1 MRKLFLRTLS
11 VFALAWA
18 TSTQAEPFAD
28 FARAHRDALLLS
40 TYVTVE
46 TAHQMATDPAVQA
59 DSLRALDAVG
69 ISKIYFETA
78 RGCPALPREEMIALR
93 DFYTAH
99 GYAVAAGLA
108 THPSQPGFGTRADRG
123 LAWFNYQSPATQQAL
138 DQNVRDSAAVFDEL
152 ILDDFFCSGDESPES
167 DAVRRGREWGTYRR
181 DLLTGLAQSHVIT
194 PAKQVNPNCTVI
206 IKFPQWYDLF
216 DRYGYDPEREPQ
228 LFDRVFVG
236 TEARGPH
243 TQRFGFTQPSEG
255 FNNFRWLAACSG
267 KKIGGAWFDFVDSN
281 PEEYVDHAWMSVLA
295 GARELVL
302 FSFPSLLKP
311 DPGLDTLRRDFP
323 KLVKLAAAVAES
335 PPVGVM
341 AYKPPNSPA
350 GNDIYLFDHLAM
362 LGIPLVP
369 TPSFPADSSV
379 SLLPTQAAADT
390 NLLKKL
396 TLAIKP
402 GKTFVFTPGLL
413 ATAPD
418 GEALSRLAGVQWPRE
433 LTPLNASHVRLPED
447 DLPVPR
453 TLDLATRLKP
463 VAARVV
469 LSAVVQGELV
479 PLLTELEKDYCRFL
493 VLNVRAYGAAD
504 FLATGEYLLSPR
516 DLGLADLPQP
526 VCNILRR
533 SIAGVYVGDADL
545 PSRATIHSLG
555 DAGWLVQNFRENP
568 MTLTLTSPVAQFDRF
583 KLHEIKTD
591 KNRLLTVEIAPHS
604 EIWLAP
610 ISSKE

>member
-1 MRKLFLRTLS
+1 MGNSFFRTIPVLALLWAAS
-11 VFALAWA
+11 ACAESFA
-18 TSTQAEPFAD
+18 EY
-28 FARAHRDALLLS
+28 ARVHRDTLLLS

-46 TAHQMATDPAVQA
+46 TAHKMATDPAVQA
-59 DSLRALDAVG
+59 ESLRALDAVG

-138 DQNVRDSAAVFDEL
+138 EQNVRDTAAVFDEL

-167 DAVRRGREWGTYRR
+167 DTARRGREWGIYRR

-228 LFDRVFVG
+228 LFDRIFVG

-311 DPGLDTLRRDFP
+311 DLGLDTLRRDFP
-323 KLVKLAAAVAES
+323 KLVKLAAAVAEN
-335 PPVGVM
+335 PAVGVM

-362 LGIPLVP
+362 LGIPLIP
-369 TPSFPADSSV
+369 TPTFSADAPV
-379 SLLPTQAAADT
+379 TLLSTQAAADAA
-390 NLLKKL
+390 LLKKL

-413 ATAPD
+413 ASSPD

-433 LTPLNASHVRLPED
+433 LAPANASHVRLPEG

-463 VAARVV
+463 TAARVV
-469 LSAVVQGELV
+469 LSAVVDGENV

-526 VCNILRR
+526 ACNILRR
-533 SIAGVYVGDADL
+533 SIAGVYVGDVDL
-545 PSRATIHSLG
+545 PSRATIHCLG

-568 MTLTLTSPVAQFDRF
+568 ITLRRTSPGQ
-583 KLHEIKTD
+583 LHERYSVQSIKTD
-591 KNRLLTVEIAPHS
+591 KNNTIAVDIPPHS
-604 EIWLAP
+604 EVWLAP
-610 ISSKE
+610 VFAEE